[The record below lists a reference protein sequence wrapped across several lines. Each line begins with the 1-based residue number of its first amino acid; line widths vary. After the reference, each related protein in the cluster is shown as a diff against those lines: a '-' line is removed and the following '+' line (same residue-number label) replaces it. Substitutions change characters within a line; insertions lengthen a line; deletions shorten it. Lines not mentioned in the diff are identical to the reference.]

1 MILNLFYEEPDEDRW
16 LPLDRYPRRI
26 VRRIA
31 RGRPRPGGQKRVFLN
46 LCAGLDRLGL
56 PYRVNDYRH
65 ARKASHELACIIGK
79 PCVLDKIAWE
89 NPILFGAAVHSHP
102 VDDLELPRRRP
113 VKQVLVP
120 GPWYED
126 MYKPHWTCVQS
137 WPVGI
142 DTARWTAASS
152 SAKTVDVLLY
162 DKVRSEHERYEAEL
176 IAPIRAALRN
186 AGRSVEEIR
195 YGCYEEDD
203 FRAAL
208 SRCRTM
214 IFLCEH
220 ESQGIAYQQALSCG
234 VPILAW
240 DRGGPWQDPSY
251 YPQRVVYE
259 PVTSVPYWDAR
270 CGMKFTGAADFEAA
284 WRQFWELCRG
294 EAFRPRD
301 YILETLTLERRAR
314 EYYDIARS
322 LSERCG

>member
-1 MILNLFYEEPDEDRW
+1 MILNLFYEEPEGDRW
-16 LPLDRYPRRI
+16 LPFDRYPRRI
-26 VRRIA
+26 VRRIV
-31 RGRPRPGGQKRVFLN
+31 RGPARPGGQKRVFLN
-46 LCAGLDRLGL
+46 LCAGLDRLRL
-56 PYRVNDYRH
+56 PYRVNDYHH
-65 ARKASHELACIIGK
+65 ARKAPRELACIIGK
-79 PCVLDKIAWE
+79 PCVLDRIVWR
-89 NPILFGAAVHSHP
+89 NPILFGAAVYSHP
-102 VDDLELPRRRP
+102 VDDPELFVRLP

-142 DTARWTAASS
+142 DTEHWTTAPSS
-152 SAKTVDVLLY
+152 VKTVDVLLY
-162 DKVRSEHERYEAEL
+162 DKVRWQHERYETEL
-176 IAPIRAALRN
+176 ITPIRAALRA

-195 YGCYEEDD
+195 YGYYEEDD

-208 SRCRTM
+208 SRSRSM

-251 YPQRVVYE
+251 YPERVVYG
-259 PVTSVPYWDAR
+259 PVSSVPYWDAR
-270 CGMKFTGAADFEAA
+270 CGMKFTAAADFEAV

-294 EAFRPRD
+294 ETFRSRD

-322 LSERCG
+322 LSERCN

>member
-1 MILNLFYEEPDEDRW
+1 MILNLFYEEPEGDRW
-16 LPLDRYPRRI
+16 LPFDRYPRRI
-26 VRRIA
+26 VRRIV
-31 RGRPRPGGQKRVFLN
+31 RGPARPGGQKRVFLN
-46 LCAGLDRLGL
+46 LCAGLDRLRL

-65 ARKASHELACIIGK
+65 ARKAPRELACIIGK
-79 PCVLDKIAWE
+79 PCVLDRIVWR
-89 NPILFGAAVHSHP
+89 NPILFGAAVYSHP
-102 VDDLELPRRRP
+102 IDDPDLFERLP

-126 MYKPHWTCVQS
+126 MYKPHWTRVQS

-142 DTARWTAASS
+142 DTEHWTIAPP
-152 SAKTVDVLLY
+152 SAKTVDVLIY
-162 DKVRSEHERYEAEL
+162 DKVRWEHERYEAEL
-176 IAPIRAALRN
+176 IAPIRAALRK

-195 YGCYEEDD
+195 YGYYEEDD

-208 SRCRTM
+208 ARARSM

-251 YPQRVVYE
+251 YPERIVYG
-259 PVTSVPYWDAR
+259 PVSSVPYWDAR

-284 WRQFWELCRG
+284 WRQFWELRPG
-294 EAFRPRD
+294 GTFRPRD
-301 YILETLTLERRAR
+301 YILETLTLEHRAR
-314 EYYDIARS
+314 EYYDIAQN
-322 LSERCG
+322 LSERCN